1 MAGPILLRILVT
13 YERGDA
19 HIKFKS
25 ICFEAF
31 AWAFRSVTLVQGGL
45 DFGPEAVSDGEAKSS
60 G

>member
-31 AWAFRSVTLVQGGL
+31 AWAFSGL